1 MKIYVGCLASKH
13 TGGLTLAHQLCREL
27 RNLGYEAYMYY
38 YYGLIQKR
46 TYPVNEHYVKF
57 DLPFVYMIDDE
68 KDNVVIAPETNVEI
82 LRHLKYAQKVIW
94 WMSVDNYFLTQHTLK
109 GKIINVFGLRRY
121 RINQPGIYHLAQ
133 SYYAMDFLRGKVADS
148 HLMYLSD
155 YLDDE
160 FMASVHDRPILQK
173 TDKVLY
179 NPSKGYEFTKKIM
192 DSSPDLE
199 WFPLKSLSPTQMREV
214 METSK
219 VYIDFGNHPGKDR
232 IPREAAISGCC
243 VITGKRGAARFYQD
257 VPIPEE
263 YKFDDNTE
271 SIPAI
276 VRQIKSCITDYGNHF
291 HDFDLYR
298 TMIREEHHAFLV
310 NVKEIFKVICCK

>member
-13 TGGLTLAHQLCREL
+13 TGGLTLAHQLCCEL

-57 DLPFVYMIDDE
+57 GLPFVYRIDDE
-68 KDNVVIAPETNVEI
+68 KDNVVIAPETNVEM
-82 LRHLKYAQKVIW
+82 LRHLKYAKKVIW

-109 GKIINVFGLRRY
+109 GEIINVFGLRRY
-121 RINQPGIYHLAQ
+121 RIDQPDIYHLAQ
-133 SYYAMDFLRGKVADS
+133 SYYAMDFLRGKVDDS

-179 NPSKGYEFTKKIM
+179 NPSKGFEFTKKIM

-199 WFPLKSLSPTQMREV
+199 WFPLKSLSPAQMREV
-214 METSK
+214 LETSK

-263 YKFDDNTE
+263 YKFDDDTE

-276 VRQIKSCITDYGNHF
+276 VRQIKSCISDYGNNF
-291 HDFDLYR
+291 HYFDLK
-298 TMIREEHHAFLV
+298 L
-310 NVKEIFKVICCK
+310 IF